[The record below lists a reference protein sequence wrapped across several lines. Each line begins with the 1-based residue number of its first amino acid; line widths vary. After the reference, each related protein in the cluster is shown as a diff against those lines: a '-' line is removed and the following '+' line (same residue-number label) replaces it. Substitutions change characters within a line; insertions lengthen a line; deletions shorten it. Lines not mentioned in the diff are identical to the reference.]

1 VRAGRFGGLSIANTY
16 VPWWRDDEYYR
27 GSWKGTRQ
35 LDGGGAMM
43 NQSIHGVDAIQWLA
57 RGGDSTIDHE
67 QNPVTEVFAYTD
79 MLAHDENDVEV
90 EDTAVA
96 CLRYRNGTLG
106 QLLGA
111 TSMYPGSR
119 RRIEISGRDGTVVV
133 KENELVTWKFR
144 DEQTDDDDIRSR
156 FGPGETSGG
165 AGDPMDM
172 DLSNHRRNIRAFIE
186 SRNSNE
192 KFSLDAREAKKS
204 VEIIEAI
211 YESARKGQPIQI
223 G

>member
-1 VRAGRFGGLSIANTY
+1 
-16 VPWWRDDEYYR
+16 
-27 GSWKGTRQ
+27 
-35 LDGGGAMM
+35 
-43 NQSIHGVDAIQWLA
+43 
-57 RGGDSTIDHE
+57 
-67 QNPVTEVFAYTD
+67 
-79 MLAHDENDVEV
+79 
-90 EDTAVA
+90 
-96 CLRYRNGTLG
+96 
-106 QLLGA
+106 
-111 TSMYPGSR
+111 MYPGSR
-119 RRIEISGRDGTVVV
+119 RRIEVSGRDGTVVV

-144 DEQTDDDDIRSR
+144 DEQTDDDNIRSR